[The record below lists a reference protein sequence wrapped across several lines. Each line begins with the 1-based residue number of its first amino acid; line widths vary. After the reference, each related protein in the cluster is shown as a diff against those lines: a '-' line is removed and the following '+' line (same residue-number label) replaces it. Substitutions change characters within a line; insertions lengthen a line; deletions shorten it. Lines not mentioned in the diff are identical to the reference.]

1 MLIITG
7 TQRLLY
13 FSLSNM
19 MNKKDLAPTVL
30 PQLDEVDE
38 QRFATERAK
47 FQLLQQQL
55 PKQFQETFP
64 DKMAERT
71 VVVIPSLTLDQ
82 EILSKVK
89 GHFFY
94 EERLLCLLMLLRMPR
109 TYVVY
114 VTSVPIDPSIIDY
127 YLHLLPGITGY
138 HARQR
143 LTLLSC
149 YDASS
154 KSLTEKVLER
164 PRIIKRI
171 KQHIHPHRP
180 AHVTCFNVTEYE
192 RQLAIELELP
202 LYGCDPDLAYL
213 GTKSLSRKLFRLC
226 NIPLPDGFED
236 VRNREDVI
244 QKLAELKYN
253 YPHLKKAVIKM
264 NDGFSGEGNAV
275 FHYADAPVNDQLPF
289 WIDMNMHSHLSIVA
303 DNLSE
308 ATFFE
313 KFTCMGGIVE
323 VFLEGE
329 VKTSPSVQC
338 RINPL
343 GKIDVLSTHD
353 QVLGGIDG
361 QVFLGAKFPAN
372 HDYAAIIGEYGY
384 IIAEELKRLGVLGR
398 FGIDFMSIKEG
409 DEWRHYAIEIN
420 LRKGGTTHPYL
431 MLQFLTEGD
440 YDAGSGNYYMKDGR
454 KRYYF
459 ATDNLYDPCFKGL
472 VPHDL
477 IDIAMCNGLHFSNA
491 TEEGVMFHL
500 ITTLSQY
507 GKCGLV
513 AIGSTPDRA
522 KAYYDKVIEVLK
534 RECGSS

>member
-1 MLIITG
+1 MAQKELVYM
-7 TQRLLY
+7 QEAA
-13 FSLSNM
+13 SN
-19 MNKKDLAPTVL
+19 NNAQERTILERELFA
-30 PQLDEVDE
+30 QLQE
-38 QRFATERAK
+38 
-47 FQLLQQQL
+47 QL
-55 PKQFQETFP
+55 PVQFQHTFP

-71 VVVIPSLTLDQ
+71 VVVVPSLTLDQ

-94 EERLLCLLMLLRMPR
+94 EERMLCLLMLLRMPR
-109 TYVVY
+109 THVVY
-114 VTSVPIDPSIIDY
+114 VTSVPIDPAIIDY

-138 HARQR
+138 HAWQR

-164 PRIIKRI
+164 PRLIQRI
-171 KQHIHPHRP
+171 KQQIVHTRP
-180 AHVTCFNVTEYE
+180 AHLTCFNVTEYE
-192 RQLAIELELP
+192 RRLALQLGMP
-202 LYGCDPDLAYL
+202 LYGCNPDLAYL
-213 GTKSLSRKLFRLC
+213 GTKSSSRKLFRNC
-226 NIPLPDGFED
+226 NIPVPDGFED
-236 VRNREDVI
+236 VKNREDVI
-244 QKLAELKYN
+244 EKLAELKYK
-253 YPHLKKAVIKM
+253 YPHLRKAVVKM

-275 FHYADAPVNDQLPF
+275 FNYMNAPVDEQLPY
-289 WIDMNMHSHLSIVA
+289 WINMNLHTHLKIVA
-303 DNLSE
+303 DNLSLE
-308 ATFFE
+308 TFFE
-313 KFTCMGGIVE
+313 KFEWMGGIVE
-323 VFLEGE
+323 VFIDGSI
-329 VKTSPSVQC
+329 KSSPSVQC

-361 QVFLGAKFPAN
+361 QVFLGANFPAN
-372 HDYAAIIGEYGY
+372 HEYAAQLGEYGF
-384 IIAEELKRLGVLGR
+384 IIAEELKTIGVLGR
-398 FGIDFMSIKEG
+398 FGIDFMSVKEN

-440 YDAGSGNYYMKDGR
+440 YDASSGNYYMKDGR

-459 ATDNLYDPCFKGL
+459 ATDNLYDECFKGL

-513 AIGSTPDRA
+513 AIGSTPQRA

-534 RECGSS
+534 KECKAN